1 VSIAKPAK
9 ADAPQA
15 AGGALK
21 SLPELLALTGATA
34 ADVAQA
40 VKAGNIA
47 KPDKGR
53 YNLGPALIGLIKF
66 YRARAADV
74 GSFPHY
80 TSMAE
85 CAAHTGIPVSVL
97 KSGKKS
103 ADCDAF
109 KWGRVDTG
117 KFIRWLFA
125 SQKEENWKGRYDKFH
140 ALREELRH
148 SHEAGETLDK
158 GEVSFALGSAL
169 GVLFSALDSNATN
182 YWPPRL
188 KGLEPQKIQEE
199 LLSGIG
205 KMKAEMR
212 AGLQALVENGK

>member
-1 VSIAKPAK
+1 MAKPAK

-40 VKAGNIA
+40 VKAGHIA

-125 SQKEENWKGRYDKFH
+125 SQKEENWKGHYDKYH

-148 SHEAGETLDK
+148 SHESGDTL
-158 GEVSFALGSAL
+158 
-169 GVLFSALDSNATN
+169 T
-182 YWPPRL
+182 
-188 KGLEPQKIQEE
+188 
-199 LLSGIG
+199 
-205 KMKAEMR
+205 KAEVMHAVSKGSSAFFSVLEEMANKLPPHVKGMDEQGCHTIVCEWVDNAR
-212 AGLQALVENGK
+212 QNLIDGLGKLGKDGK